1 MFGLRKNKWILS
13 IFALF
18 FACLLCTSC
27 GKTEKEDLSE
37 EVKAFNASIKK
48 SSVDTEGN
56 SGLVIGSV
64 NMGMNGEWFSEVMNG
79 IRGAGKDLGVEVKML
94 DSEYDVQKEAA
105 HIDELVKEKV
115 DAIVISPID
124 VNITAQSLQKAKD
137 AGIPIITWNTT
148 VNTDI
153 DAAVGVVPADLGAG
167 AGNYACEYIKTHGL
181 KDVKMFILGYTKYE
195 IGVGRCNGFKSAIQ
209 DMVDQGVID
218 VVSDVSDGGET
229 LDEGL
234 ECTNRI
240 LKEHPEINM
249 IWAWNQGVLHGA
261 AQALKDAGRKDIV
274 LLGVDMSMQLANDML
289 EDKIDLEAVTTQ
301 LPYNMGYKAVVNA
314 VEVAKGNQID
324 KQIWIPVSTYIKS
337 DEERLKQ
344 YIENH
349 KDLVEE

>member
-124 VNITAQSLQKAKD
+124 VNITAK
-137 AGIPIITWNTT
+137 
-148 VNTDI
+148 
-153 DAAVGVVPADLGAG
+153 
-167 AGNYACEYIKTHGL
+167 
-181 KDVKMFILGYTKYE
+181 
-195 IGVGRCNGFKSAIQ
+195 
-209 DMVDQGVID
+209 
-218 VVSDVSDGGET
+218 
-229 LDEGL
+229 
-234 ECTNRI
+234 
-240 LKEHPEINM
+240 
-249 IWAWNQGVLHGA
+249 
-261 AQALKDAGRKDIV
+261 
-274 LLGVDMSMQLANDML
+274 
-289 EDKIDLEAVTTQ
+289 
-301 LPYNMGYKAVVNA
+301 
-314 VEVAKGNQID
+314 
-324 KQIWIPVSTYIKS
+324 
-337 DEERLKQ
+337 
-344 YIENH
+344 
-349 KDLVEE
+349 